1 MRVMKVS
8 VGSEGQS
15 APLKDHSSGGV
26 DWLNGFNLW
35 VIWVLGDFR
44 QFGKQNS
51 CCRFSNGDVRYFQ
64 NGHFFFRMWTQTVIS
79 DIYELQQDGSYKD
92 YSVAVFELCLYKKCS
107 F

>member
-1 MRVMKVS
+1 MNHGSPFSELVCRKSDYTSEATTVRVMKVS
-8 VGSEGQS
+8 VCSEGQS

-64 NGHFFFRMWTQTVIS
+64 NGHFFF
-79 DIYELQQDGSYKD
+79 
-92 YSVAVFELCLYKKCS
+92 F